1 MNNSDFQ
8 KILQEYEKRHIQ
20 EVKALEERKSKIY
33 KEIPKIKE
41 IDEELTDFSLI
52 TIKGILNNKN
62 DAIKAL
68 NDKFD
73 TLKLEKAKLLKEAG
87 FPKDFLSMH
96 YTCPLCKDSGY
107 ISQDGLTVMC
117 SCLQQKILDAK
128 YNDSN
133 VSTAKNQTFETFDLN
148 LYSDVANKEKYNS
161 TISPRKNM
169 ENIKKVTL
177 NFVDNF
183 DDENV
188 KNLLFSGGTGLGKT
202 YLSNCIVSSL
212 LNKGK
217 TVIYQTAPV
226 MLDQLIADMFDKNNV
241 SNSFSQNLLTADLL
255 VIDDLGTETM
265 NSLKF
270 SELYKIINTRLLN
283 QNNKITKT
291 IISTN
296 LSLQQLFETY
306 DERLVSR
313 FVGHYDIF
321 KFFGEDIRFKH

>member
-33 KEIPKIKE
+33 KEIPRIKE

-133 VSTAKNQTFETFDLN
+133 VSTAKNQTLETFDLN

-226 MLDQLIADMFDKNNV
+226 MLDKLIAEMFDKNNV
-241 SNSFSQNLLTADLL
+241 SNSFSENLLTADLL

-283 QNNKITKT
+283 QNNKVTKT

>member
-20 EVKALEERKSKIY
+20 EVKSLEERKSKIY

-226 MLDQLIADMFDKNNV
+226 MLDKLIAEMFDKNNV
-241 SNSFSQNLLTADLL
+241 SNSFSENLLTADLL

>member
-20 EVKALEERKSKIY
+20 EVKSLEERKSKIY
-33 KEIPKIKE
+33 KEIPRIKE

-133 VSTAKNQTFETFDLN
+133 VSTAKNQTFETFDLT

-226 MLDQLIADMFDKNNV
+226 MLDKLIAEMFDKNNV
-241 SNSFSQNLLTADLL
+241 SNSFSENLLTADLL

-283 QNNKITKT
+283 QNNKVTKT

>member
-96 YTCPLCKDSGY
+96 YTCLLCKDSGY

-226 MLDQLIADMFDKNNV
+226 MLDKLIAEMFDKNNV
-241 SNSFSQNLLTADLL
+241 SNSFSENLLTADLL

-283 QNNKITKT
+283 QNNKVTKT

>member
-20 EVKALEERKSKIY
+20 EVKALEERKSKTY

-226 MLDQLIADMFDKNNV
+226 MLDKLIAEMFDKNNV
-241 SNSFSQNLLTADLL
+241 SNSFSENLLTADLL

>member
-226 MLDQLIADMFDKNNV
+226 MLDKLIAEMFDKNNV
-241 SNSFSQNLLTADLL
+241 SNSFSENLLTADLL

-313 FVGHYDIF
+313 FVGPYDIF

>member
-20 EVKALEERKSKIY
+20 EVKSLEERKSKIY
-33 KEIPKIKE
+33 KEIPRIKE

-161 TISPRKNM
+161 TTSPRKNM

-226 MLDQLIADMFDKNNV
+226 MLDKLIAEMFDKNNV
-241 SNSFSQNLLTADLL
+241 SNSFSENLLTADLL

-283 QNNKITKT
+283 QNNKVTKT

>member
-20 EVKALEERKSKIY
+20 EVKSLEERKSKIY
-33 KEIPKIKE
+33 KEIPRIKE

-202 YLSNCIVSSL
+202 YLSNCIISSL

-226 MLDQLIADMFDKNNV
+226 MLDKLIAEMFDKNNV
-241 SNSFSQNLLTADLL
+241 SNSFSENLLTADLL

-283 QNNKITKT
+283 QNNKVTKT

>member
-1 MNNSDFQ
+1 MNNSDFL

-226 MLDQLIADMFDKNNV
+226 MLDKLIAEMFDKNNV
-241 SNSFSQNLLTADLL
+241 SNSFSENLLTADLL

>member
-1 MNNSDFQ
+1 MPLSDF
-8 KILQEYEKRHIQ
+8 KSFVR
-20 EVKALEERKSKIY
+20 ER
-33 KEIPKIKE
+33 P
-41 IDEELTDFSLI
+41 SLA
-52 TIKGILNNKN
+52 NYVNKN

-226 MLDQLIADMFDKNNV
+226 MLDKLIAEMFDKNNV
-241 SNSFSQNLLTADLL
+241 SNSFSENLLTADLL

-283 QNNKITKT
+283 QNNKVTKT

>member
-20 EVKALEERKSKIY
+20 EVKSLEERKSKIY
-33 KEIPKIKE
+33 KEIPRIKE

-133 VSTAKNQTFETFDLN
+133 ISTAKNQTFETFDLN

-226 MLDQLIADMFDKNNV
+226 MLDKLIAEMFDKNNV
-241 SNSFSQNLLTADLL
+241 SNSFSENLLTADLL

-283 QNNKITKT
+283 QNNKVTKT

>member
-20 EVKALEERKSKIY
+20 EVKSLEERKSKIY
-33 KEIPKIKE
+33 KEIPRIKE

-226 MLDQLIADMFDKNNV
+226 MLDKLIAEMFDKNNV
-241 SNSFSQNLLTADLL
+241 SNSFSENLLTADLL

>member
-20 EVKALEERKSKIY
+20 EVKSLEERKSKIY

-226 MLDQLIADMFDKNNV
+226 MLDKLIAEMFDKNNV
-241 SNSFSQNLLTADLL
+241 SNSFSENLLTADLL

-283 QNNKITKT
+283 QNNKVTKT

>member
-20 EVKALEERKSKIY
+20 EVKSLEERKSKIY
-33 KEIPKIKE
+33 KEIPRIKE

-133 VSTAKNQTFETFDLN
+133 ISTAKNQTFETFDLN

-226 MLDQLIADMFDKNNV
+226 MLDKLIAEMFDKNNV
-241 SNSFSQNLLTADLL
+241 SNSFSENLLTADLL

>member
-226 MLDQLIADMFDKNNV
+226 MLDKLIAEMFDKNNE
-241 SNSFSQNLLTADLL
+241 SNSFSENLLTADLL

-283 QNNKITKT
+283 QNNKVTKT

>member
-1 MNNSDFQ
+1 
-8 KILQEYEKRHIQ
+8 
-20 EVKALEERKSKIY
+20 
-33 KEIPKIKE
+33 
-41 IDEELTDFSLI
+41 
-52 TIKGILNNKN
+52 
-62 DAIKAL
+62 
-68 NDKFD
+68 
-73 TLKLEKAKLLKEAG
+73 
-87 FPKDFLSMH
+87 MH

-226 MLDQLIADMFDKNNV
+226 MLDKLIAEMFDKNNV
-241 SNSFSQNLLTADLL
+241 SNSFSENLLTADLL

-283 QNNKITKT
+283 QNNKVTKT

>member
-226 MLDQLIADMFDKNNV
+226 MLDKLIAEMFDKNNV
-241 SNSFSQNLLTADLL
+241 SNSFSENLLTADLL

>member
-133 VSTAKNQTFETFDLN
+133 ISTAKNQTFETFDLN

-226 MLDQLIADMFDKNNV
+226 MLDKLIAEMFDKNNV
-241 SNSFSQNLLTADLL
+241 SNSFSENLLTADLL

-283 QNNKITKT
+283 QNNKVTKT

>member
-33 KEIPKIKE
+33 KEIPRIKE

-226 MLDQLIADMFDKNNV
+226 MLDKLIAEMFDKNNV
-241 SNSFSQNLLTADLL
+241 SNSFSENLLTADLL

>member
-226 MLDQLIADMFDKNNV
+226 MLDKLIAEMFDKNNV
-241 SNSFSQNLLTADLL
+241 SNSFSENLLTADLL

-283 QNNKITKT
+283 QNNKVTKT

-313 FVGHYDIF
+313 FVGHYNIF

>member
-226 MLDQLIADMFDKNNV
+226 MLDKLIAEMFDKNNV
-241 SNSFSQNLLTADLL
+241 SNSFSENLLTADLL

-283 QNNKITKT
+283 QNNKVTKT

-306 DERLVSR
+306 DERRVSR

>member
-217 TVIYQTAPV
+217 TVI
-226 MLDQLIADMFDKNNV
+226 
-241 SNSFSQNLLTADLL
+241 
-255 VIDDLGTETM
+255 
-265 NSLKF
+265 
-270 SELYKIINTRLLN
+270 
-283 QNNKITKT
+283 
-291 IISTN
+291 
-296 LSLQQLFETY
+296 
-306 DERLVSR
+306 
-313 FVGHYDIF
+313 
-321 KFFGEDIRFKH
+321 

>member
-20 EVKALEERKSKIY
+20 EVKSLEERKSKIY
-33 KEIPKIKE
+33 KEIPRIKE

-52 TIKGILNNKN
+52 TLKGILNNKN

-226 MLDQLIADMFDKNNV
+226 MLDKLIAEMFDKNNV
-241 SNSFSQNLLTADLL
+241 SNSFSENLLTADLL

>member
-1 MNNSDFQ
+1 MNNSDFK

-226 MLDQLIADMFDKNNV
+226 MLDKLIAEMFDKNNV
-241 SNSFSQNLLTADLL
+241 SNSFSENLLTADLL

-283 QNNKITKT
+283 QNNKVTKT

>member
-226 MLDQLIADMFDKNNV
+226 MLDKLIAEMFDKNNV
-241 SNSFSQNLLTADLL
+241 SNSFSENLLTADLL

-283 QNNKITKT
+283 QNNKVTKT

-321 KFFGEDIRFKH
+321 KFFGEYIRFKH

>member
-20 EVKALEERKSKIY
+20 EVKSLEERKSKIY
-33 KEIPKIKE
+33 KEIPRIKE

-62 DAIKAL
+62 YAIKAL

-133 VSTAKNQTFETFDLN
+133 ISTAKNQTFETFDLN

-226 MLDQLIADMFDKNNV
+226 MLDKLIAEMFDKNNV
-241 SNSFSQNLLTADLL
+241 SNSFSENLLTADLL

>member
-20 EVKALEERKSKIY
+20 EVKSLEERKSKIY
-33 KEIPKIKE
+33 KEIPRIKE

-226 MLDQLIADMFDKNNV
+226 MLDKLIAEMFDKNNV
-241 SNSFSQNLLTADLL
+241 SNSFSENLLTADLL

-283 QNNKITKT
+283 QNNKVTKT

>member
-226 MLDQLIADMFDKNNV
+226 MLDKLIADMFDKNNV
-241 SNSFSQNLLTADLL
+241 SNSFSENLLTADLL

-283 QNNKITKT
+283 QNNKVTKT

>member
-226 MLDQLIADMFDKNNV
+226 MLDKLIAEMFDKNNV
-241 SNSFSQNLLTADLL
+241 SNSFSENLLTADLL

-283 QNNKITKT
+283 QNNKVTKT

>member
-20 EVKALEERKSKIY
+20 EVKAIEERKSKIY

-226 MLDQLIADMFDKNNV
+226 MLDKLIAEMFDKNNV
-241 SNSFSQNLLTADLL
+241 SNSFSENLLTADLL

-283 QNNKITKT
+283 QNNKVTKT

>member
-1 MNNSDFQ
+1 MNNNKINEATILKQLDETEKEWLEKLDREQ
-8 KILQEYEKRHIQ
+8 K
-20 EVKALEERKSKIY
+20 LEE
-33 KEIPKIKE
+33 E
-41 IDEELTDFSLI
+41 IDY
-52 TIKGILNNKN
+52 NKKQI
-62 DAIKAL
+62 AEVLVK
-68 NDKFD
+68 
-73 TLKLEKAKLLKEAG
+73 EKASTFNIDGRVFRVGFKLDDE
-87 FPKDFLSMH
+87 KDPNSLQLIIMDIN
-96 YTCPLCKDSGY
+96 YMR
-107 ISQDGLTVMC
+107 LTNG
-117 SCLQQKILDAK
+117 KG
-128 YNDSN
+128 
-133 VSTAKNQTFETFDLN
+133 
-148 LYSDVANKEKYNS
+148 
-161 TISPRKNM
+161 
-169 ENIKKVTL
+169 NIKKVTL

-226 MLDQLIADMFDKNNV
+226 MLDKLIAEMFDKNNV
-241 SNSFSQNLLTADLL
+241 SNSFSENLLTADLL

-283 QNNKITKT
+283 QNNKVTKT

>member
-20 EVKALEERKSKIY
+20 EVKSLEERKSKIY

-226 MLDQLIADMFDKNNV
+226 MLDKLIAEMFDKNNV
-241 SNSFSQNLLTADLL
+241 SNSFSENLLTADLL

-270 SELYKIINTRLLN
+270 SELYKIINTLLLN
-283 QNNKITKT
+283 QNNKVTKT

>member
-33 KEIPKIKE
+33 KEIPRIKE

-226 MLDQLIADMFDKNNV
+226 MLDKLIAEMFDKNNV
-241 SNSFSQNLLTADLL
+241 SNSFSENLLTADLL

-283 QNNKITKT
+283 QNNKVTKT

>member
-20 EVKALEERKSKIY
+20 EVKSLEERKSKIY
-33 KEIPKIKE
+33 KEIPRIKE
-41 IDEELTDFSLI
+41 IDEERTDFSLI

-226 MLDQLIADMFDKNNV
+226 MLDKLIAEMFDKNNV
-241 SNSFSQNLLTADLL
+241 SNSFSENLLTADLL

-283 QNNKITKT
+283 QNNKVTKT

>member
-20 EVKALEERKSKIY
+20 EVKSLEERKSKIY
-33 KEIPKIKE
+33 KEIPRIKE

-107 ISQDGLTVMC
+107 ISQDGLTVMS

-226 MLDQLIADMFDKNNV
+226 MLDKLIAEMFDKNNV
-241 SNSFSQNLLTADLL
+241 SNSFSENLLTADLL

-283 QNNKITKT
+283 QNNKVTKT

>member
-33 KEIPKIKE
+33 KEIPRIKE
-41 IDEELTDFSLI
+41 IDEELTYFSLI

-226 MLDQLIADMFDKNNV
+226 MLDKLIAEMFDKNNV
-241 SNSFSQNLLTADLL
+241 SNSFSENLLTADLL

>member
-20 EVKALEERKSKIY
+20 EVKALEKRKSKIY

-226 MLDQLIADMFDKNNV
+226 MLDKLIAEMFDKNNV
-241 SNSFSQNLLTADLL
+241 SNSFSENLLTADLL

-283 QNNKITKT
+283 QNNKVTKT